1 MVEQAHDFQTE
12 PLGHIALENYPIW
25 ASGKVREI
33 FDLGDR
39 LLFVAT
45 DRVSAFDVILP
56 SLIPGKGSLLTAIS
70 RYWFGRTSPI
80 CRNHVI
86 SYELDG
92 VDLTADER
100 KRLAGRTMQVK
111 KAERIDIEC
120 VVRGR
125 LAGSGWEEYRS
136 NVSIAGEPLPPGLK
150 AGDALPELRFTP
162 ATKNDTGHDENIS
175 LGTMR
180 EQVGLNLAA
189 LLETTSKALFLYA
202 QRTAE
207 RAGFL
212 IADTKFEFGFIN
224 GELTLIDEVLTPDSS
239 RYWNIA
245 DLMPGSAP
253 QGFDKQVIRDWLLKS
268 GWDKSPPAPELPPE
282 IIELA
287 RQRYA
292 DVLRRLEAIESTAT
306 KGDHA

>member
-1 MVEQAHDFQTE
+1 MSEQAHDFQKE
-12 PLGHIALENYPIW
+12 PLEHIELQNYPSW

-56 SLIPGKGSLLTAIS
+56 NLIPGKGSLLTAIS
-70 RYWFGRTSPI
+70 RYWFDQTARI

-86 SYELDG
+86 SYGLDG
-92 VDLTADER
+92 IDLTTDER
-100 KRLAGRTMQVK
+100 RRLAGRAMQVK

-125 LAGSGWEEYRS
+125 LAGSGWEQYR
-136 NVSIAGEPLPPGLK
+136 NNGTLAGEPLPAGLE

-175 LGTMR
+175 LSAMR
-180 EQVGLNLAA
+180 EQVGTNLAA

-224 GELTLIDEVLTPDSS
+224 GELALIDEVLTPDSS

-245 DLMPGSAP
+245 DVKPGSAP
-253 QGFDKQVIRDWLLKS
+253 QGFDKQVIRDWLLRS
-268 GWDKSPPAPELPPE
+268 GWDKSPPAPELPAD
-282 IIELA
+282 IIEQA

-292 DVLRRLEAIESTAT
+292 GVLRRLEANESTAT
-306 KGDHA
+306 EGDHA